1 MSERERNADLERV
14 LTEQRDE
21 LLRFLE
27 RNAASLLRFESAQDL
42 YGGLVLDL
50 LSRTPEFTSLSPAAD
65 RAWLREAAR
74 FHLANRRR
82 YWTALKRDTGR
93 LMRTGM
99 AERSAAGS
107 SWGTPL
113 DGVAASQTGPS
124 TFADR
129 REQVVLLTQALSVLP
144 ERDRRLVELASAEL
158 SNEDIGLELGLSAAA
173 AAKAKSRALER
184 LRKAHELAV
193 RARHGRGS

>member
-1 MSERERNADLERV
+1 MAEPERNADLERV
-14 LTEQRDE
+14 LTEQRGD

-27 RNAASLLRFESAQDL
+27 LNAAALLRFESPQDL
-42 YGGLVLDL
+42 YGGMVVDL
-50 LSRTPEFTSLSPAAD
+50 LSRTPDFVSLAPAAD

-82 YWTALKRDTGR
+82 YWSALKRDTGR

-99 AERSAAGS
+99 AERSAQGS
-107 SWGTPL
+107 SVYNL
-113 DGVAASQTGPS
+113 VDGVAASQTGPS

-129 REQVVLLTQALSVLP
+129 REQMVLLTQALSVLP
-144 ERDRRLVELASAEL
+144 DRDRRLVELASGEL
-158 SNEDIGLELGLSAAA
+158 SNEEIGYELGLTAQA

-184 LRKAHELAV
+184 LRKAHELAL
-193 RARHGRGS
+193 RAQRGPGA